1 VATHLLFG
9 IAATKM
15 PSYTLILLPLYII
28 ALAHVVSSLVSF
40 LASHYRTVGVA
51 LATAWLAFAML
62 GIERTQRRHTLA
74 IPELIEQDPRRKQL
88 AMLEAQNE
96 LATMLTDPYG
106 QVVFNMPAPHSIQ
119 FMFRTGFNTMAG
131 VPTQAQVDKLTN
143 AGLEVVVLQDT
154 LPLEAMP
161 RGVTVVPVE
170 LPR

>member
-1 VATHLLFG
+1 
-9 IAATKM
+9 
-15 PSYTLILLPLYII
+15 
-28 ALAHVVSSLVSF
+28 
-40 LASHYRTVGVA
+40 
-51 LATAWLAFAML
+51 TAWLAFAML
-62 GIERTQRRHTLA
+62 GLERTQRRHTLA

-143 AGLEVVVLQDT
+143 AGLEVVVLQ
-154 LPLEAMP
+154 
-161 RGVTVVPVE
+161 
-170 LPR
+170 